1 MMKPVLIAPSILGAD
16 LLNLGSEIRAVEK
29 GGADMIHFD
38 VMDGRFVPEIS
49 FGELL
54 LRKLKP
60 FTTLPLDV
68 HLMVEQPETHLQTFI
83 RGGADR
89 ITVHLES
96 TEKTAEILDILHE
109 NGIEA
114 GISICPETPA
124 EAVFPY
130 LGQADSILIMTV
142 HPGYGGQKF
151 MEESLPRIRKLRQEI
166 ERKNL
171 SVSIAVDG
179 GIRTETAVSCRKA
192 GADLFVCG
200 TFVFCNDRAENI
212 RALRALLI
220 KESGC

>member
-1 MMKPVLIAPSILGAD
+1 MKPVLIAPSILGAD
-16 LLNLGSEIRAVEK
+16 LMNLGNEIRAVEE

-60 FTTLPLDV
+60 FTSLPIDV
-68 HLMVEQPETHLQTFI
+68 HLMIEQPEKHIQTFI

-96 TEKTAEILDILHE
+96 TEALPDILETLRNQHVK
-109 NGIEA
+109 A
-114 GISICPETPA
+114 GISICPETPV
-124 EAVFPY
+124 ESVFPY
-130 LGQADSILIMTV
+130 LSAVDSILLMTV
-142 HPGYGGQKF
+142 HPGYGGQPF
-151 MEESLPRIRKLRQEI
+151 MEESLPRIRLLKEEITRQE
-166 ERKNL
+166 R
-171 SVSIAVDG
+171 SVHIAVDG
-179 GIRTETAVSCRKA
+179 GIRSDTALSCRKA
-192 GADLFVCG
+192 GADFFVCG
-200 TFVFCNDRAENI
+200 TFVFRNDRAENI